1 MILETEALV
10 LLPILT
16 MRAELRIPDDSH
28 DDLISGQVTAA
39 WNVISEM
46 TGRGYSDLGN
56 PALRSA
62 AVLLVRQLYDGDKV
76 IKPSAAFYAIVDP
89 FRNIAGVF
97 ASSPRVITDPLTSD
111 HGRFFGWSDDRLI
124 EEVDFSGAA
133 TSDSNVGTLPQRA
146 TNGFI
151 WFAVPAAAGYPTSLF
166 INSGPL
172 NQISVFVQQ
181 TGTVDDEN
189 GQPHFVGV
197 SFDLQSSVLSE
208 QAIEVGY

>member
-28 DDLISGQVTAA
+28 DDLITGQIVAA
-39 WNVISEM
+39 WNFISEM
-46 TGRGYSDLGN
+46 TGRGYADLGN

-97 ASSPRVITDPLTSD
+97 ASSPRVIVDPTTSD
-111 HGRFFGWSDDRLI
+111 HVRYVGWSDDRLI
-124 EEVDFSGAA
+124 ETADFGAA
-133 TSDSNVGTLPQRA
+133 SSFDSNEGLLPARG

-151 WFAVPAAAGYPTSLF
+151 WFGVPVAAGYPSSLH
-166 INSGPL
+166 INGGPL
-172 NQISVFVQQ
+172 DQLAVFVQQ
-181 TGTVDDEN
+181 SGTVDDEN
-189 GQPHFVGV
+189 SQPHIVGV
-197 SFDLQSSVLSE
+197 SFDIQTFHLAGQKVEL
-208 QAIEVGY
+208 GY